1 MAITIKVNGEERSLD
16 RIMNISSLME
26 LLEVSSKG
34 VVVERNGEILDRE
47 RYEQVM
53 VKDGDQLEL
62 VRLVGGG

>member
-34 VVVERNGEILDRE
+34 VVVEQNGEILDRDL
-47 RYEQVM
+47 YEQVM

>member
-34 VVVERNGEILDRE
+34 VVVERNGEILDRDL
-47 RYEQVM
+47 YEQVM

>member
-1 MAITIKVNGEERSLD
+1 MAITIKVNGEERSLE
-16 RIMNISSLME
+16 RIMNISCLME

-47 RYEQVM
+47 LYEQIM
-53 VKDGDQLEL
+53 VKDGDELEL

>member
-34 VVVERNGEILDRE
+34 VVVERNGEILDRDL
-47 RYEQVM
+47 YEQVM
-53 VKDGDQLEL
+53 VKDGDQLEF

>member
-47 RYEQVM
+47 LYEQVM